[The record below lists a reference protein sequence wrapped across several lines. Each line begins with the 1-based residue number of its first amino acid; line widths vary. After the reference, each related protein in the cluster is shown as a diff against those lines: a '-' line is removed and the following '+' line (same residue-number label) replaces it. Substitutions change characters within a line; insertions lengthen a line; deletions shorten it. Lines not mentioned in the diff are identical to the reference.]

1 MATTKTERGPV
12 LRLTTEERDFFE
24 LVSQAVLA
32 NPFSDARAQIDARIA
47 GLYAD
52 DSGLESVDRVIE
64 QVEQRVMLLDAEKRS
79 DIKRYNDRDRRLLTY
94 AFLFEAFHR
103 FSPRFD
109 ELIAAQIA
117 DGERSLPVAFAA
129 EMIARLEGRG
139 FAHTEAVRYF
149 ELGFQLR
156 RAYFFIH
163 QSLIGRS
170 PCMRL
175 LREKLW
181 NNVFTHNIDWYD
193 RFLWNRM
200 EDFSTLIL
208 GPTGAGKGTAAGAIG
223 RSAYIPF
230 DEHKGCFVTSFAGSF
245 LALNLSQFSETLI
258 ESELFGHRKGAFTG
272 AREDYKG
279 VFSRC
284 NPYGAIFLDEIGEV
298 SQPIQIKLLHVLQER
313 RFTPVGSHEVQRF
326 SGRIIAATNRPLA
339 ELRSHGILR
348 DDFYY
353 RLCSDVIAI
362 PSLAER
368 IGEDPAELDDL
379 LDHTVA
385 CILGKPSSQLTDMLR
400 DTITSRLGTG
410 YAWPGNV
417 RELEQCVRRI
427 LLNRTYDPSDP
438 APPADPDARL
448 AADILEGNLD
458 AQGLLA
464 AYCHALH
471 RRLGTIE
478 AVARQVG
485 LDRRTVKK
493 HIEAGRAHWVG

>member
-1 MATTKTERGPV
+1 M
-12 LRLTTEERDFFE
+12 LRLTTEERAFFD
-24 LVSQAVLA
+24 LVGQAVLT
-32 NPFSDARAQIDARIA
+32 NPFSAARDAIDDRIA
-47 GLYAD
+47 GLYAE
-52 DSGLESVDRVIE
+52 DSDLASVDRVIGE
-64 QVEQRVMLLDAEKRS
+64 VERQVRLLDAGQRS
-79 DIKRYNDRDRRLLTY
+79 DINQYNDPDRRRLTY
-94 AFLFEAFHR
+94 ALLFEAFHR
-103 FSPRFD
+103 FAPRFD
-109 ELIAAQIA
+109 ELIKAQMA
-117 DGERSLPVAFAA
+117 GAKESLSVPFAR
-129 EMIARLEGRG
+129 EMIERLEMRG
-139 FAHTEAVRYF
+139 FAHSEAVRYF
-149 ELGFQLR
+149 ELEFQLR
-156 RAYFFIH
+156 RAYFFIR

-230 DEHKGCFVTSFAGSF
+230 DERKGCFVTSFTHSF

-272 AREDYKG
+272 AREDFKG

-284 NPYGAIFLDEIGEV
+284 SPYGAIFLDEIGEV
-298 SQPIQIKLLHVLQER
+298 NQPIQIKLLHVLQER
-313 RFTPVGSHEVQRF
+313 GFTPVGSHETQRF

-339 ELRSHGILR
+339 EIRSRSILR

-353 RLCSDVIAI
+353 RLCSDIITI

-368 IGEDPAELDDL
+368 ISQDPVELEDLVE
-379 LDHTVA
+379 HTVGR
-385 CILGKPSSQLTDMLR
+385 ILGKPSRELTELLR
-400 DTITSRLGTG
+400 DTITSQLGTA

-427 LLNRTYDPSDP
+427 LLNRTYDPGHLAQP
-438 APPADPDARL
+438 REPDARL
-448 AADILEGNLD
+448 AQDVLEGNLD
-458 AQGLLA
+458 AQELLA
-464 AYCHALH
+464 RYCHTLH

-478 AVARQVG
+478 AVARRVG

-493 HIEAGRAHWVG
+493 HIEAGRAASVSIDEVLIN

>member
-1 MATTKTERGPV
+1 MLHLTVEERG
-12 LRLTTEERDFFE
+12 FFD
-24 LVSQAVLA
+24 LVGQAVLT
-32 NPFSDARAQIDARIA
+32 NPFSDARAEIDDRIA

-52 DSGLESVDRVIE
+52 DTAMESVDRVIE
-64 QVEQRVMLLDAEKRS
+64 LVERRVGLLEAGGRS
-79 DIKRYNDRDRRLLTY
+79 DINRYNEQDRRLLTY

-103 FSPRFD
+103 FSPRLD
-109 ELIAAQIA
+109 QLIAAQMA
-117 DGERSLPVAFAA
+117 EGERSLPVPFAR
-129 EMIARLEGRG
+129 EMIGRLEGLG
-139 FAHTEAVRYF
+139 FAHAEAVRYF
-149 ELGFQLR
+149 ELGFQVR
-156 RAYFFIH
+156 RAFFFIR
-163 QSLIGRS
+163 QNLIGRS

-230 DEHKGCFVTSFAGSF
+230 DERKGCFVTSFTGSF
-245 LALNLSQFSETLI
+245 TPLNLSQFSETLI

-272 AREDYKG
+272 AREDYRG

-284 NPYGAIFLDEIGEV
+284 SPYGAIFLDEIGEV
-298 SQPIQIKLLHVLQER
+298 SQPIQIKLLQVLQER

-339 ELRSHGILR
+339 ELRSRRILR

-353 RLCSDVIAI
+353 RLCSDIIAI
-362 PSLAER
+362 PSLAQR
-368 IGEDPAELDDL
+368 IGEDPAELDEL
-379 LDHTVA
+379 LDHTVGH
-385 CILGKPSSQLTDMLR
+385 ILGRPSRELTDMLR
-400 DTITSRLGTG
+400 NIIIRRLGLA
-410 YAWPGNV
+410 YPWPGNV

-427 LLNRTYDPSDP
+427 LLYRAYDPEYRAQP
-438 APPADPDARL
+438 AEPEARMLADM
-448 AADILEGNLD
+448 LEGNLD
-458 AQGLLA
+458 AQGLMA
-464 AYCHALH
+464 AYCHALY

-478 AVARQVG
+478 AVARRVS

-493 HIEAGRAHWVG
+493 HIEAGRARAG